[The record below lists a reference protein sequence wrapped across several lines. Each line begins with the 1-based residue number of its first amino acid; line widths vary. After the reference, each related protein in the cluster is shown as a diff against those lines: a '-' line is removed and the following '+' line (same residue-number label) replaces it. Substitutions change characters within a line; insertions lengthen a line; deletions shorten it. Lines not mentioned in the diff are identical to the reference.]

1 MASPG
6 DRDGDKPMPPSLS
19 KHAGSWPAAV
29 QHTACPTDD
38 TLIALVEDA
47 LPAEARASLADHVD
61 NCERCRATIGTL
73 AAVDG
78 GAKPR
83 KVGRYELE
91 DQLGAGGMGVVY
103 AAFDPMLQRRVAIK
117 LMHPE
122 VGENGP
128 ARMLREA
135 RALAQL
141 QHPNVVAVHDVGEHE
156 GDVFLATE
164 LVDGEPLDRW
174 QRGRAALEI
183 VGAYAQ
189 AARGLAAAHAM
200 GLVHRDVKPSNV
212 LVARDGRVRVGDFG
226 LARRG
231 AVAGDRIAEGAVLDP
246 KLTREGDVVGTPAY
260 MAPEQRAGL
269 QVDGRADQ
277 FALCVALAEALTGK
291 RPPADSRPTLSA
303 RGTRKVATAL
313 ARGLR
318 IEPGARFPD
327 MAALAAALEAPIAR
341 RRRTW
346 PIAVAGVIAAAAGAL
361 AVVFMFGASPIVP
374 QPAPPTPTPTLTPA
388 KRNNPDPILPVPALL
403 PTGMPECDAHLATL
417 AKLATCPSAPT
428 PTRDAMRDAIDNLQ
442 HNLAAT
448 PPAARAAIIERGD
461 FAKACVVMAKN
472 TVKVGESLACDM
484 TLR

>member
-1 MASPG
+1 MASRG
-6 DRDGDKPMPPSLS
+6 DGDKPMPPSIS

-47 LPAEARASLADHVD
+47 LPADARASLADHVD

-91 DQLGAGGMGVVY
+91 DQLGAGAMGVVY

-174 QRGRAALEI
+174 QRGRTALEI

-231 AVAGDRIAEGAVLDP
+231 AVAGEIDP

-269 QVDGRADQ
+269 PVDGRADQ
-277 FALCVALAEALTGK
+277 FALCVALGEALTGK
-291 RPPADSRPTLSA
+291 RPAAGSRPTLAA
-303 RGTRKVATAL
+303 RGMRKVATAL

-318 IEPGARFPD
+318 IEPGTRFPD
-327 MAALAAALEAPIAR
+327 MAALAAALEAPLAR

-346 PIAVAGVIAAAAGAL
+346 PVVVAGVIAAAAGSL

-374 QPAPPTPTPTLTPA
+374 QATLSPAPTLT
-388 KRNNPDPILPVPALL
+388 KKVNPDPIVAPPALV

-428 PTRDAMRDAIDNLQ
+428 PTRDAMRDAIDSFQ
-442 HNLAAT
+442 HNLAVT
-448 PPAARAAIIERGD
+448 PPAARAAIIQRGD
-461 FAKACVVMAKN
+461 YAKACIVMAKN
-472 TVKVGESLACDM
+472 TVKVGEFLACDM